1 MLTETVKTW
10 KSFWESFC
18 PSCVYGFVTY
28 VGSNYFN
35 ELFLGHLCRSFIE
48 IFFPARRTMELL
60 TQNWNLSKR
69 LRIPAIS
76 RTQKM
81 HNVDIVLQVLKS
93 RGVQL
98 TDEHGESEQEKNSV
112 SLLNLKVRTHCANG
126 LPFSRRKYHLV

>member
-1 MLTETVKTW
+1 
-10 KSFWESFC
+10 
-18 PSCVYGFVTY
+18 
-28 VGSNYFN
+28 
-35 ELFLGHLCRSFIE
+35 
-48 IFFPARRTMELL
+48 MELL

-98 TDEHGESEQEKNSV
+98 TDEHGESEQEENSV
-112 SLLNLKVRTHCANG
+112 PLLNLDVRTHCANG
-126 LPFSRRKYHLV
+126 LPFSHRKHHLV

>member
-1 MLTETVKTW
+1 MW
-10 KSFWESFC
+10 A
-18 PSCVYGFVTY
+18 VTILM
-28 VGSNYFN
+28 NF
-35 ELFLGHLCRSFIE
+35 FFGHLCRSFIE

-81 HNVDIVLQVLKS
+81 HNVDIVLQVLQS

-98 TDEHGESEQEKNSV
+98 TDEHGKSEQE
-112 SLLNLKVRTHCANG
+112 
-126 LPFSRRKYHLV
+126 